1 MFKARLSILNEDEN
15 DQKEFAK
22 ATGSYLENLNAVT
35 GLEIETPTVQVKDTR
50 GDLPLWAN
58 IVVTGISTGAFMAIY
73 TLAKDMFSIYTNAEV
88 QLHFEDGS
96 SIALKHLTPEE
107 AQSIIQEHL
116 ERNQNEKK
124 NS

>member
-1 MFKARLSILNEDEN
+1 MFEAKLSILNEDQN
-15 DQKEFAK
+15 HQKDFEK
-22 ATGSYLENLNAVT
+22 AAYSYLESLSTVAD
-35 GLEIETPTVQVKDTR
+35 LEIETPTAQVKDTR